1 MAINPMADADAEAPK
16 PSKLAKAASIFD
28 IVGNIGGLGLK
39 GMDMYKM
46 SSAGKAAKAGEEFA
60 KGGSNLSGTG
70 PGKYDL
76 FGGKWDK

>member
-46 SSAGKAAKAGEEFA
+46 SSAGKIAGS
-60 KGGSNLSGTG
+60 K
-70 PGKYDL
+70 PGDYTTPFKDIA
-76 FGGKWDK
+76 